1 MDNQG
6 LQDAFKSDL
15 MTIPTLKVGILSA
28 GDLYGTLAGFV
39 LKLSLLLLGINVL
52 IQAGLH
58 SVGLFYWPLSIGLV
72 FKCWLLTL
80 AGSSF
85 IMIFLSNFILFG
97 KLVKGRLKTEAFIKQ
112 KCRHFGVAFLV
123 IYIIAYLLLIMGI
136 NAFVGMSEGES
147 EFGGLISIVLTLGFS
162 QLVTLLGSMLVVNV
176 IASMEI
182 SRLGMGIALDV
193 IKAFVDVIKNHANQ
207 RTTHSDG
214 SVDDAR

>member
-1 MDNQG
+1 MDNQA

-15 MTIPTLKVGILSA
+15 MTIPTLKMGILSA

-39 LKLSLLLLGINVL
+39 LKLSLLLLSINLL

-58 SVGLFYWPLSIGLV
+58 SVGLFYWPLSIGLA
-72 FKCWLLTL
+72 FKCGLLTL

-85 IMIFLSNFILFG
+85 LMLFLSNFILFG

-123 IYIIAYLLLIMGI
+123 IYSVAYLVLILGL
-136 NAFVGMSEGES
+136 NAFGGFSERDR
-147 EFGGLISIVLTLGFS
+147 EFFGLILIVLTLGGS
-162 QLVTLLGSMLVVNV
+162 QLGALIGSMLLVNV

-182 SRLGMGIALDV
+182 GRLGMGIAMDV
-193 IKAFVDVIKNHANQ
+193 ISAFVDAIKNHATP
-207 RTTHSDG
+207 RTTPSDG

>member
-39 LKLSLLLLGINVL
+39 LKLSLLLLSINLL

-58 SVGLFYWPLSIGLV
+58 GVGLFFWPLSIGLV
-72 FKCWLLTL
+72 FKCGLLTL
-80 AGSSF
+80 VGSSF
-85 IMIFLSNFILFG
+85 LMLFLSNFILFG

-123 IYIIAYLLLIMGI
+123 IYSIAYLLLIMGI

-147 EFGGLISIVLTLGFS
+147 EFGGLISIVLTLGLS
-162 QLVTLLGSMLVVNV
+162 QLVALLGSMLVVNV
-176 IASMEI
+176 IASMEV
-182 SRLGMGIALDV
+182 SRLGMGIAMDV
-193 IKAFVDVIKNHANQ
+193 ISAFVDAIKNHANP
-207 RTTHSDG
+207 RTTPSDG